1 MYYTY
6 AHYTADKSRLFY
18 IGKGKNKRMYQKSGR
33 SNHWKSIV
41 ANNGLHIELLAK
53 WKTEE
58 EAFEHEK
65 FLIEC
70 FKPLTKLCNL
80 TDGGEGI
87 SGYVV
92 PQEILHKWS
101 KKPHNTG
108 KQWSEEVRQKLR
120 NAQIGIPRGPQ
131 TEEHSVKIAK
141 ALKGKP
147 KSPKHIAKMSEK
159 AKQQSKVLLT
169 CPNCG
174 HQNYG
179 PNIFRWHFDNCK
191 EKQWNLT

>member
-6 AHYTADKSRLFY
+6 GHYTADKTRLFY
-18 IGKGKNKRMYQKSGR
+18 IGKGKKNRMHEKSSR
-33 SNHWKSIV
+33 SNHWRSIV
-41 ANNGLHIELLAK
+41 EKYGLHVELLAK
-53 WKTEE
+53 WETEE

-70 FKPLTKLCNL
+70 FRPLTKLCNL

-92 PQEILHKWS
+92 PEEILYKWS

-108 KQWSEEVRQKLR
+108 KHWSEEVKKKLR
-120 NAQIGIPRGPQ
+120 DAQIGIPRGPQ
-131 TEEHSVKIAK
+131 SKEHSAKIGN
-141 ALKGKP
+141 ALRGKP
-147 KSPKHIAKMSEK
+147 KSPEHIAKMSEK
-159 AKQQSKVLLT
+159 AKLQSKVLKT
-169 CPNCG
+169 CPHCG

-179 PNIFRWHFDNCK
+179 ANIYRWHFDNCK
-191 EKQWNLT
+191 AKHGT